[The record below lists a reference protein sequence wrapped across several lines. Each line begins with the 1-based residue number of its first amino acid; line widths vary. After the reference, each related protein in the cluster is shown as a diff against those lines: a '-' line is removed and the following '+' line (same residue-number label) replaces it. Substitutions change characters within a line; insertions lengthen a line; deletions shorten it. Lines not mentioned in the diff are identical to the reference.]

1 MAPVPPRQ
9 ATGVPAALLVGS
21 MIALLA
27 MTSVWLFSRPDGQRR
42 LNALSSSNAP
52 ARGIG
57 SAKLR
62 RALLRTGML
71 ALYPAVESSRG
82 GSSQDCADLLI
93 GVGPADPARLP
104 SNEHAPAEWRDSRS
118 PGLPG
123 LSLVLDPCRW
133 RRLLSRPL
141 AHGRDTEEVAWVSI
155 FEGGAVRHAS
165 AVGVRIHGGSTRRL
179 RPPSLRLYA
188 RPEYGSEKFPAT
200 LLEANG
206 PEGAAGFERLILNR
220 DEFSDRRRRRWLF
233 PEAITYDVARRL
245 GARVPA
251 TRVALLSLAGE
262 APWAVVLTEAPG
274 RQALERRFPG
284 DRLESFRLKRPAG
297 SPDDRRRLALLRQIR
312 TAPAPLSMA
321 WADDRFDLEELL
333 SGISAALI
341 CGTGEPF
348 QGMTFRD
355 TEGRLLGGR
364 WTWLQ
369 WDLDQSFSDPPHLQ
383 RRGGRAIGD
392 LFARH
397 GAGLG
402 QPAALLTSRLLNE
415 EPRFRARLARR
426 LRRALD
432 QQATPSFLATLVA
445 RYAEF
450 ARRAGIRD
458 QTTFSELARFFA
470 ARPAHLRQQI
480 SEVLD

>member
-1 MAPVPPRQ
+1 
-9 ATGVPAALLVGS
+9 
-21 MIALLA
+21 
-27 MTSVWLFSRPDGQRR
+27 
-42 LNALSSSNAP
+42 
-52 ARGIG
+52 
-57 SAKLR
+57 LR

-71 ALYPAVESSRG
+71 ALYPAVASSRG
-82 GSSQDCADLLI
+82 GSIEDCADLVI
-93 GVGPADPARLP
+93 GAGPADPAKLP
-104 SNEHAPAEWRDSRS
+104 SNQRAPAAWRDSRAL
-118 PGLPG
+118 GLPG
-123 LSLVLDPCRW
+123 VSLVLDPCRW

-155 FEGGAVRHAS
+155 FEAGAVRYAS

-188 RPEYGSEKFPAT
+188 RPEYGSDQFPAT
-200 LLEANG
+200 LLEADG
-206 PEGAAGFERLILNR
+206 SQVVADFDRLILNR
-220 DEFSDRRRRRWLF
+220 DEFSDRQRRRWFF
-233 PEAITYDVARRL
+233 PEAITYDVARHL

-251 TRVALLSLAGE
+251 TRVALLSLGGE

-274 RQALERRFPG
+274 PKALKRRFPG
-284 DRLESFRLKRPAG
+284 HQLESFRLKRPAG

-312 TAPAPLSMA
+312 AAPAPLSMA
-321 WADDRFDLEELL
+321 WADDHFDLEELL
-333 SGISAALI
+333 SGVSAALI

-355 TEGRLLGGR
+355 TEGLLLDGR
-364 WTWLQ
+364 WSWLQ

-415 EPRFRARLARR
+415 EPRFRARLAER

-432 QQATPSFLATLVA
+432 EQATPSFLAALVS
-445 RYAEF
+445 RYAEL

-458 QTTFSELARFFA
+458 QASFTELARFFA
-470 ARPAHLRQQI
+470 ARPAQLRQQI